1 MKPAENQKRRAAAKE
16 IGRTAVTG
24 FFVGIGAIAPGI
36 SGGAIAVVFGLYDRI
51 TDAIAHFYRD
61 FKQKMKFLIPL
72 CGGAAVGVLLFSQVI
87 AYLFSHYNAPVRIL
101 FIGLILGTL
110 PSLFQTAVKK
120 GFRPWYLIPFALAA
134 VGTVLLSRLD
144 QFASLGTAVEL
155 SFPVLLVCGA
165 VLGFGTIVPGVSSS
179 FILMAA
185 GFYEPVME
193 AITSLD
199 PMKLLPLALG
209 FGLFVLLFAKLVSFL
224 YRVAYGFISFT
235 VAGLLVG
242 SIVPVVPVPFPI
254 NWMTAGAVL
263 LAIAGGWLSYILLK
277 KKSNETGGS
286 L

>member
-144 QFASLGTAVEL
+144 QFESLGTAVEL

>member
-120 GFRPWYLIPFALAA
+120 VFRPWYLIPFALAA

-144 QFASLGTAVEL
+144 QFESLGTAVEL